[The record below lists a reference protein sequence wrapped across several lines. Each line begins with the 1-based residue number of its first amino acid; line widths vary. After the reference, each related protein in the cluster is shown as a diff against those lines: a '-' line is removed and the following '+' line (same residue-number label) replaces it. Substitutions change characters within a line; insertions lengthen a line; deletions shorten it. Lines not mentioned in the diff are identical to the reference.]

1 MENFGHAH
9 SVVRHEIPPAAQ
21 ASMRSKHK
29 LHKPASKQV
38 NEILQIA
45 CSGGCAAELL
55 TTLPALAARLR
66 KTTAPCS
73 VNGEGKKV
81 LPCGLMIT

>member
-29 LHKPASKQV
+29 LHRPASKKV

-55 TTLPALAARLR
+55 TTFPPLQLGYARLLHPVVLTVRER
-66 KTTAPCS
+66 KYCLVA
-73 VNGEGKKV
+73 
-81 LPCGLMIT
+81 